1 MARQS
6 TCRAEPGRTLLGV
19 PADARFLLRPRWILS
34 HLLVVVLVVVMVNL
48 GFWQLRRLDD
58 RRAENALIEARPGQP
73 VVALDAVLVAGS
85 SDAEVEA
92 LRARP
97 VTRSGRYAD
106 DATVTV
112 HNRTQDG
119 STGAGVV
126 TPLVLAGGDRAPVVR
141 GFVGLDDDGGP
152 VAAPAPEGEV
162 DVTGAVREPRLQD
175 RTVRKDLEDLLAE
188 PDTVPALVRAE
199 TSDPAEP
206 AAATDDGDPRLAIH
220 PLAPPELSE
229 RNHLSY
235 AVQWF
240 IFSTIAVVG
249 YPLVLRRVLQRRGK
263 EAGDVDSDDEG
274 SRRPGSPPPWDDGTP
289 PGPGEARRNGTATA
303 DART

>member
-1 MARQS
+1 MPSDVRY
-6 TCRAEPGRTLLGV
+6 
-19 PADARFLLRPRWILS
+19 LLRPRWILS

-58 RRAENALIEARPGQP
+58 RRAENALIEARQEAAP
-73 VVALDAVLVAGS
+73 VEL
-85 SDAEVEA
+85 VEA
-92 LRARP
+92 LGSDPSGATEAEVDELRARA
-97 VTRSGRYAD
+97 VTVAGRYDA

-119 STGAGVV
+119 STGAWVV
-126 TPLVLAGGDRAPVVR
+126 TPLVTEGGARVPVAR
-141 GFVGLDDDGGP
+141 GFVGLGPDGEPLRPP
-152 VAAPAPEGEV
+152 VPGGEV
-162 DVTGAVREPRLQD
+162 VVEGAVMAPRLLD
-175 RTVRKDLEDLLAE
+175 RTVRMDLGALLEAGG
-188 PDTVPALVRAE
+188 TVPVVVRAE
-199 TSDPAEP
+199 RSDPAEP
-206 AAATDDGDPRLAIH
+206 AAATADRDPRESIL
-220 PLAPPELSE
+220 PLPEPDLSE

-263 EAGDVDSDDEG
+263 EAGAADDEHG
-274 SRRPGSPPPWDDGTP
+274 PGGPRPGEPPPWDDGE
-289 PGPGEARRNGTATA
+289 PGPGDPRRNGAATA

>member
-1 MARQS
+1 
-6 TCRAEPGRTLLGV
+6 V
-19 PADARFLLRPRWILS
+19 PSDVRYLLRPRWLLS

-58 RRAENALIEARPGQP
+58 RRAENALIEARQAAAP
-73 VVALDAVLVAGS
+73 VGL
-85 SDAEVEA
+85 VEA
-92 LRARP
+92 LGGDGDDAPGAGAAGATEATEAEVDELRART
-97 VTRSGRYAD
+97 VTVAGRYDA

-119 STGAGVV
+119 STGAWLV
-126 TPLVLAGGDRAPVVR
+126 TPLVTEGGARVPVAR
-141 GFVGLDDDGGP
+141 GFVGLGPDGEPLRPP
-152 VAAPAPEGEV
+152 VPEGEV
-162 DVTGAVREPRLQD
+162 VVEGAVMAPRLLD
-175 RTVRKDLEDLLAE
+175 RTVRMDLEALLEA
-188 PDTVPALVRAE
+188 DGTVPVVVRAE
-199 TSDPAEP
+199 RSDPAEP
-206 AAATDDGDPRLAIH
+206 AAATADRDPRESIL
-220 PLAPPELSE
+220 PLPEPDLGE

-263 EAGDVDSDDEG
+263 EAGAADDEHG
-274 SRRPGSPPPWDDGTP
+274 PGGQRPGEPPPWDDAKPG
-289 PGPGEARRNGTATA
+289 GPGDPRRNGAATA

>member
-1 MARQS
+1 V
-6 TCRAEPGRTLLGV
+6 RADV
-19 PADARFLLRPRWILS
+19 RFLLRPRWILS
-34 HLLVVVLVVVMVNL
+34 HLLVALLVVVMVNL

-58 RRAENALIEARPGQP
+58 RRAENALIEARQEQP
-73 VVALDAVLVAGS
+73 AVALDDVVDADAG
-85 SDAEVEA
+85 DGEVDE
-92 LRARP
+92 LRARA
-97 VTRSGRYAD
+97 VTLSGRYDD

-119 STGAGVV
+119 STGAWVV

-141 GFVGLDDDGGP
+141 GFVGLGPDGEP
-152 VAAPAPEGEV
+152 VATPAPDGEV
-162 DVTGAVREPRLQD
+162 DVTGAVMAPRLQD

-188 PDTVPALVRAE
+188 PGTVPVLVRAE
-199 TSDPAEP
+199 TSAPAEP

-220 PLAPPELSE
+220 PLSPPELSE

-235 AVQWF
+235 AVQWC
-240 IFSTIAVVG
+240 IFSIIAVVG

-263 EAGDVDSDDEG
+263 EAGDLDADDG
-274 SRRPGSPPPWDDGTP
+274 DARPGGPPPWVDGTVGKGAAHP
-289 PGPGEARRNGTATA
+289 RSNGAATA

>member
-1 MARQS
+1 M
-6 TCRAEPGRTLLGV
+6 
-19 PADARFLLRPRWILS
+19 PADVRFLLRPRWILS
-34 HLLVVVLVVVMVNL
+34 HLLVVLLVVVMVNL

-58 RRAENALIEARPGQP
+58 RRAENALIEARQSRPA
-73 VVALDAVLVAGS
+73 VALDEVLDADA
-85 SDAEVEA
+85 SDAEVAE

-97 VTRSGRYAD
+97 VTVAGRYDEA
-106 DATVTV
+106 AGVTV

-119 STGAGVV
+119 STGAWVV
-126 TPLVLAGGDRAPVVR
+126 TPLVLAGGDRVPVVR
-141 GFVGLDDDGGP
+141 GFVGLDGDGEP
-152 VAAPAPEGEV
+152 LDPPAPEGEV
-162 DVTGAVREPRLQD
+162 RVTGAVMDPRLQD

-188 PDTVPALVRAE
+188 PDTVPVLVRAE

-206 AAATDDGDPRLAIH
+206 AADAEDPGEAIL
-220 PLAPPELSE
+220 PLPPPELTE

-249 YPLVLRRVLQRRGK
+249 YPLVLRRVVQRRGK
-263 EAGDVDSDDEG
+263 EAGDTDD
-274 SRRPGSPPPWDDGTP
+274 RRPGGPPPWDDGTVP
-289 PGPGEARRNGTATA
+289 PDPSAARRNGSATA